1 MSEEKKPNGWIPF
14 YDRGYVGIKDYDDNI
29 LITPEQ
35 GFTEIG
41 ELKKDVAIAKK
52 GNRCYIIDSDGNCLC
67 NAYDRLSD
75 IGEGYFKA
83 GIMLRQND
91 RIVVEYADTSFV
103 YEILNAKGEVLCG
116 RDKGYNYI
124 SEACDGEVSVA
135 INGQC
140 GIADIQGNV
149 IMPLKYKY
157 IQPMA
162 EGLYL
167 VTRHGEDNYW
177 ATIINRHEEV
187 MIPASLQ
194 YRSICRFRNG
204 VAVANQEG
212 KWGLIDIH
220 GSRISDFDYNFAEEW
235 GVGYYKVEKGS
246 KKNIMRPDG
255 SVVLSEWYND
265 VFKVNQG
272 FFIFGNTLRK
282 SKDNPNTRYIRGVA
296 HVNGDIIFPMIFER
310 VKWLSDNNAL
320 YAEIGTKLYVLTLQ
334 GGIYDPEH
342 SHLPKKLSINEKEFF
357 EKVVNWTLPGLQFF
371 YRDTDAPVVVE
382 DTYHVGDI
390 VRAGFFLD
398 VSTKLLK
405 PTTRTRFII
414 ASAHAAMLCE
424 IDGMKDDNPNIG
436 KWNLCMFHFN
446 SYFKVMDVYERNGV
460 TQVFLLHIP
469 PAAAY
474 FLGRTDLNFIDEA
487 TGKEASLIDMARK
500 SLDEKMT
507 MEVHPRSLDKEWC
520 ERTAQPI
527 GLDDE
532 FYPLPLNPMEEPTEG
547 PAMHMSTL
555 IHKLAKDEDIDGFLE
570 VEDNFPWNGVDGH
583 VCEGC
588 IYAKGIQGKGE
599 GCGRLFQKSFR
610 ERYVK
615 GRCEYRKE
623 KLQEESEFERRKRW
637 DAEKAKD
644 TAEKQSDVFALRL
657 LNEFVD
663 EILNGDIDK
672 IVDFDFSTISEN
684 RKYGDMMLARA
695 PIVRAIMALAFADA
709 WPGLNVDAIN
719 HYTYWCDAINH
730 YQQLFGANIL
740 DQYFKGMQ
748 KFNPTPEQHR
758 RAVKV
763 THMTY
768 YIGNVWVL
776 PSKASIGNHK
786 DKFKGYVDRLLK
798 AMYACMTEQGRV
810 DKELKGILYTNRKL
824 MVDYQGEDG
833 FHKFIENMMLD
844 DYVDE
849 TGKPKEVF
857 AWVWSM
863 MKDLDKETYFNAVDE
878 YCSFME
884 SFVIKRGKKIVERLK
899 NILNNH

>member
-1 MSEEKKPNGWIPF
+1 M
-14 YDRGYVGIKDYDDNI
+14 
-29 LITPEQ
+29 
-35 GFTEIG
+35 
-41 ELKKDVAIAKK
+41 
-52 GNRCYIIDSDGNCLC
+52 
-67 NAYDRLSD
+67 
-75 IGEGYFKA
+75 
-83 GIMLRQND
+83 
-91 RIVVEYADTSFV
+91 
-103 YEILNAKGEVLCG
+103 
-116 RDKGYNYI
+116 
-124 SEACDGEVSVA
+124 
-135 INGQC
+135 
-140 GIADIQGNV
+140 
-149 IMPLKYKY
+149 
-157 IQPMA
+157 
-162 EGLYL
+162 
-167 VTRHGEDNYW
+167 
-177 ATIINRHEEV
+177 
-187 MIPASLQ
+187 
-194 YRSICRFRNG
+194 
-204 VAVANQEG
+204 
-212 KWGLIDIH
+212 IDIH
-220 GSRISDFDYNFAEEW
+220 GSRVSDFDYNFAEEW

-255 SVVLSEWYND
+255 SVVLPEWYND

-320 YAEIGTKLYVLTLQ
+320 YAEIGTKPYVLTLQ

-357 EKVVNWTLPGLQFF
+357 EKVINWTLPGLQFF

-398 VSTKLLK
+398 ITTKLLK

-588 IYAKGIQGKGE
+588 IYANGIQGKGE

-637 DAEKAKD
+637 DAEKAKE

-672 IVDFDFSTISEN
+672 MVDFDFSSISEN
-684 RKYGDMMLARA
+684 HKYGDMMLARA

-709 WPGLNVDAIN
+709 WPGFNVDAIN

-748 KFNPTPEQHR
+748 KFNPTPEQHQ

-763 THMTY
+763 AHMTY

-824 MVDYQGEDG
+824 MVDYQGEEG

-884 SFVIKRGKKIVERLK
+884 SFVIKRGEKIVERLK